1 MWLCWKK
8 NEVKTSEISINENEH
23 KEEKIEINGNENT
36 YTPKSENNNLI
47 TCPDCKK
54 EISRNAELCPHCGA
68 PNIEITNTKSNNI
81 LIIGGV
87 ISVLLFIII
96 IILYNGYCSKY
107 WLSNMC
113 SLHRYMTIY

>member
-1 MWLCWKK
+1 MEYIAKFLPFLLFLLIGYWAWRDRKVNKK
-8 NEVKTSEISINENEH
+8 NYAKKTDINNSEIKVTS
-23 KEEKIEINGNENT
+23 T
-36 YTPKSENNNLI
+36 LI

-96 IILYNGYCSKY
+96 IILYNDYCSKNL
-107 WLSNMC
+107 LSNMC
-113 SLHRYMTIY
+113 